1 MNENGLQAIGRV
13 AKARRERLGL
23 NQDELA
29 QYGGPKV
36 ATVGK
41 FERAAAESF
50 PLRTQHQIE
59 NALGWTRGTVEEFA
73 AAVDEGVLE
82 MGDWEHELVVENI
95 PDLSRPVVPAGADA
109 DPLEVSQAVEA
120 LAGIARLLEPDR
132 LSDAVHDAVL
142 AMLPYLSAT
151 GATRLGRDLRAD
163 HDRKGGDGNAE
174 NRDPRGAAPM
184 TLGVIDDSKIVTRQD
199 SLEHGETP
207 RPDPQD

>member
-1 MNENGLQAIGRV
+1 MEETGLQAIGRV

-50 PLRTQHQIE
+50 PLRTQHQVE
-59 NALGWTRGTVEEFA
+59 NALGWTRGTVEEFVLA
-73 AAVDEGVLE
+73 FDEGVLE

-95 PDLSRPVVPAGADA
+95 PDLSRPTVLAPADT
-109 DPLEVSQAVEA
+109 DPHEVTQAVDA

-132 LSDAVHDAVL
+132 LADAVHDAVL
-142 AMLPYLSAT
+142 AMLPYLSVT
-151 GATRLGRDLRAD
+151 GATRLGRELRAD
-163 HDRKGGDGNAE
+163 HDREGGDGNAE
-174 NRDPRGAAPM
+174 NRDPRSTAPM
-184 TLGVIDDSKIVTRQD
+184 KQGAIDDSKVVSRQD
-199 SLEHGETP
+199 SLELGEP
-207 RPDPQD
+207 PNPDPQE